1 MGSIASAADTVVQIN
16 VDSVLDGRTVTTV
29 ANGVITTWTPGD
41 GLDQDGNNAGFVTTA
56 VEALLV
62 PQQKTIGGK
71 ANLALPDDGIF
82 PATTRAPVLA
92 LNYSNAAP
100 IKSPQTH
107 VLHETTGNQSVQFAV
122 PPATYSKLFL
132 VITSSQGA
140 AALTITLSY
149 AGGASPTTTKVVM
162 PDYGHGGALPN
173 DPVLFNLIGGMYKW
187 SSTNQEED
195 TPTHGITGIELN
207 PTPTAMLTGVTVTKT
222 NAAQAIFWSAT
233 GIATSADD
241 DGGAIVDGSSD
252 GSSDASAD
260 ALGGGGSTDAAGG
273 PGGAA
278 QDGGGTTAGAG
289 GAAGASGANGQA
301 GTGLTTTGS
310 SSTGSGTGGAGGSS
324 STGGPAPAPQSD
336 AGCSCRIDSESQKG
350 RTAPAMLVLLGL
362 GVIACARRPRTF
374 AKRRNAPYSPACA
387 SLLSAIGGCLASD
400 SCSLSRRR
408 PGHVANSRSGAI
420 V

>member
-1 MGSIASAADTVVQIN
+1 MLLSMGSVASAADMVVQLN

-29 ANGVITTWTPGD
+29 ANGVITTWTPGN
-41 GLDQDGNNAGFVTTA
+41 GLDKDGTNAGFVTTA

-62 PQQKTIGGK
+62 PQHKTTGGK

-100 IKSPQTH
+100 ITSPQTH
-107 VLHETTGNQSVQFAV
+107 VLHQTQGNQSVQFTV

-149 AGGASPTTTKVVM
+149 AGGASPTTTMVVM

-207 PTPTAMLTGVTVTKT
+207 PTPTATLTGVKVTKT

-233 GIATSADD
+233 GIVTGGSGGASVDAGL
-241 DGGAIVDGSSD
+241 DGG
-252 GSSDASAD
+252 SDAGAGEIDGGGSAG
-260 ALGGGGSTDAAGG
+260 ASGGGGVSGGGGASGGGGGGAGDGAAGV
-273 PGGAA
+273 
-278 QDGGGTTAGAG
+278 GTSGQAGAG
-289 GAAGASGANGQA
+289 GAAGASGAMPARRSGGGCALA
-301 GTGLTTTGS
+301 GT
-310 SSTGSGTGGAGGSS
+310 
-324 STGGPAPAPQSD
+324 PAPSGA
-336 AGCSCRIDSESQKG
+336 AWVALIAACVV
-350 RTAPAMLVLLGL
+350 VLRR
-362 GVIACARRPRTF
+362 AATDRRPRRATDGIWGVYHEPH
-374 AKRRNAPYSPACA
+374 RRKSRMVEISSYGSGEGPGGENPSG
-387 SLLSAIGGCLASD
+387 LLDSSALASTD
-400 SCSLSRRR
+400 AR
-408 PGHVANSRSGAI
+408 
-420 V
+420 